1 MNASPPRLPR
11 AAAVLLAIA
20 SARDSRADVL
30 SDLEEEY
37 QQVFRERGRA
47 AAARWCWTQV
57 FLSLAPLLGSRK
69 GDCVFRTVAS
79 DLRYAARLARRAP
92 LVTLSL
98 IVAIAL
104 GIAASTAIFTVMEA
118 VFLRPLPFPHP
129 DRLVQFNTTVRELG
143 SVPEVNFLDARDWR
157 AASARF
163 SAIGLYDREPGIVRL
178 GPGEAP
184 QSATLLSAGVDFT
197 AALGITPILGRDF
210 RPDEF
215 TYGGAPVVI
224 LGHRFWR
231 SHFGGDRSAVG
242 RTLIVGS
249 VVHEIVGVLPPE
261 GDRFPAGGADAWTPL
276 VFPPTSFLN
285 QRGSIALAA
294 IGRMRPD
301 ATIAAA
307 QEEISA
313 IADRLARVYPATNE
327 RRTVVITPL
336 QDAMAGP
343 VRPMMLLLGGSIAML
358 LAVACAN
365 IANLLLA
372 QAHARSLEFGI
383 RAAVGASRARLAGQL
398 WTESLA
404 LFAAAGTLGVALAS
418 PLARSLVALYPGT
431 LPLTGDV
438 RLDVR
443 VLLFAMACTLAAA
456 LLAGLPRMRRI
467 GGLAMATD
475 IRSGSRAGPGREH
488 RRMTTAFVAAQ
499 VTISMVLL
507 FSGLLLLKTF
517 LNLASTRP
525 GFDPDDVVT
534 IRASIPAA
542 MRATP
547 VQTADAQDALAAAAR
562 AIPGVTGAAHAMFIP
577 FAPGTWGDGY
587 TRAGAAD
594 PPPAGPMA
602 HFFMVSPD
610 YLRVMGL
617 PILRGRGL
625 EAGDRESSPTVL
637 VVSETFARRAFP
649 GESAVGKRINWNDGV
664 WEIVG
669 VAADMRH
676 ESLAAPFDADVYVPR
691 RQVVRGN
698 TWLLLETGRPPAV
711 VLQELQESAR
721 RIDPAVALT
730 DAFSMRQRLDANAA
744 PERFRAIVTGTL
756 AGLTL
761 LLAVVGLHGVVCY
774 AVTQRTREIGVRLA
788 LGQRPSSIVWTVMR
802 DTLATIAIGAVPG
815 ILLSLYAGRWLSSV
829 VMVDASVA
837 SALAAV
843 VVIFIVAA
851 ITAAA
856 GPALRASRVDPV
868 LALRS

>member
-1 MNASPPRLPR
+1 MSNAPPRLPR
-11 AAAVLLAIA
+11 AAAVLLSLAA
-20 SARDSRADVL
+20 TRDARADVL

-37 QQVFRERGRA
+37 QQVARERGRG

-69 GDCVFRTVAS
+69 GDRVFRTIVL
-79 DLRYAARLARRAP
+79 DLRYATRLARRAP
-92 LVTLSL
+92 MVTISL

-118 VFLRPLPFPHP
+118 VFLRALPFPDP
-129 DRLVQFNTTVRELG
+129 DRLVQFNTTVRDLG
-143 SVPEVNFLDARDWR
+143 SVPEVNFVDAQDWR
-157 AASARF
+157 SASARF
-163 SAIGLYDREPGIVRL
+163 QAIGLYDVEAGIIRL
-178 GPGEAP
+178 RPGEAP
-184 QSATLLSAGVDFT
+184 QSATLLSAGAEFV
-197 AALGITPILGRDF
+197 AALGISPLLGRDF
-210 RPDEF
+210 QPDEF
-215 TYGGAPVVI
+215 TYGGAPVVL
-224 LGHRFWR
+224 LGHRFWQ

-242 RTLIVGS
+242 RTMVVGS
-249 VVHEIVGVLPPE
+249 VAHEIVGVLPPE
-261 GDRFPAGGADAWTPL
+261 GDRFPAGGADVWTPL
-276 VFPPTSFLN
+276 VFPTTSFLN

-294 IGRMRPD
+294 IGRMRAD

-307 QEEISA
+307 QDEISA
-313 IADRLARVYPATNE
+313 IANRLARAYPATNE
-327 RRTVVITPL
+327 RRSVRLAPL
-336 QDAMAGP
+336 QNAMVGP
-343 VRPMMLLLGGSIAML
+343 VRPMMLLLAGSIAML

-372 QAHARSLEFGI
+372 QAHGRSLEFGI

-398 WTESLA
+398 WTETLA
-404 LFAAAGTLGVALAS
+404 LFAVAGTLGVAMAS
-418 PLARSLVALYPGT
+418 PLARSLVALYPET
-431 LPLTGDV
+431 LPLAGDIGI
-438 RLDVR
+438 DTR
-443 VLLFAMACTLAAA
+443 VLIFAMACTLGAA

-467 GGLAMATD
+467 GGLATATD
-475 IRSGSRAGPGREH
+475 VRSGSRAGHGREQ

-517 LNLASTRP
+517 MNLSSTRP
-525 GFDPDDVVT
+525 GFDPDGVVT
-534 IRASIPAA
+534 IRASIPAT
-542 MRATP
+542 MRTTP
-547 VQTADAQDALAAAAR
+547 GQTADAQDALAAAAR
-562 AIPGVTGAAHAMFIP
+562 AVPGVTGAAHAMFIP

-587 TRAGAAD
+587 TRVGVAD

-610 YLRVMGL
+610 YLQVMGL
-617 PILRGRGL
+617 PILRGRGI
-625 EAGDRESSPTVL
+625 EASDRESSPKML
-637 VVSETFARRAFP
+637 VVSDAFARRAFP
-649 GESAVGKRINWNDGV
+649 GESAIGKRINWNDGV
-664 WEIVG
+664 WEIAG

-676 ESLAAPFDADVYVPR
+676 ASLAAPFDADVYVPR

-698 TWLLLETGRPPAV
+698 TWLLLKTGRHPAA
-711 VLQELQESAR
+711 VLQELQDRAR
-721 RIDPAVALT
+721 RIDPAIALT

-774 AVTQRTREIGVRLA
+774 AVSQRTREIGVRLA
-788 LGQRPSSIVWTVMR
+788 LGQRPASIVWTVMR
-802 DTLATIAIGAVPG
+802 DTLRTIAIGAVPG

-829 VMVDASVA
+829 VMVDASTV

-843 VVIFIVAA
+843 VAIFVVAA
-851 ITAAA
+851 LTAAA

-868 LALRS
+868 LALRN